1 MSMTTATLYSTI
13 AAFMDEAKRPY
24 QGEAASGILTTEIIG
39 DDGSWRVYI
48 QITDDDETRRVVI
61 HAQLPARIPDSNRVN
76 VAELLT
82 RINYDLIVGNFEL
95 GLDDGEVLFKTT
107 LDLADGQLTQAMFER
122 MYMLNGQIMN
132 QYFPQILSVGYGGGE
147 QENDAAADRPLGLM
161 LQ

>member
-1 MSMTTATLYSTI
+1 MTTATLYSTI

-24 QGEAASGILTTEIIG
+24 QGEAESGILTTEING

-48 QITDDDETRRVVI
+48 QITDDDEARRVVV
-61 HAQLPARIPDSNRVN
+61 HAQLPARIPDGNRVN

-107 LDLADGQLTQAMFER
+107 LDLADGMLTQAMFER
-122 MYMLNGQIMN
+122 MYLLNGQIMN
-132 QYFPQILSVGYGGGE
+132 QYFPQILSVGYGVGE
-147 QENDAAADRPLGLM
+147 QENDAAADQPHGLM

>member
-1 MSMTTATLYSTI
+1 MTTAALYSTI
-13 AAFMDEAKRPY
+13 AAFMDEAEWPY
-24 QGEAASGILTTEIIG
+24 QGEAESGILSAEING
-39 DDGSWRVYI
+39 DEGSWRVYI
-48 QITDDDETRRVVI
+48 QITDDDEARRVVV
-61 HAQLPARIPDSNRVN
+61 HAQLPARIPDGNRVK

-122 MYMLNGQIMN
+122 MYVLNGQTMN
-132 QYFPQILSVGYGGGE
+132 QYFSQILSVGYGGGK
-147 QENDAAADRPLGLM
+147 QANDAAEDRPHGLM

>member
-1 MSMTTATLYSTI
+1 MTTTTLYSII
-13 AAFMDEAKRPY
+13 AAFMEEAERPY
-24 QGEAASGILTTEIIG
+24 QGEAESGILSAEING

-48 QITDDDETRRVVI
+48 QITDDDKDRLVVI

-132 QYFPQILSVGYGGGE
+132 QYFSQILSVGYGAGE
-147 QENDAAADRPLGLM
+147 QTNDAAEDRSHGLM